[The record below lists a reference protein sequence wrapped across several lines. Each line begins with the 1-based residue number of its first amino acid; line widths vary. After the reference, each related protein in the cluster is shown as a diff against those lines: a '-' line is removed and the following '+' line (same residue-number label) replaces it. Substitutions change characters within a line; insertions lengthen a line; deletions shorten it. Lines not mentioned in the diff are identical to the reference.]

1 MTDREP
7 HRTGPRPPH
16 GGPGRRAAV
25 IVVLTLA
32 LLCGAVAAGYL
43 WSFGARADRI
53 RAAHQHQVAATTTG
67 PAREQAALARSGT
80 ETRALAPAV
89 WEYPDGVRRSGTV
102 EVPARTPQGRTVTV
116 SVNDSGSPVR
126 PTDVSSRPDVPPL
139 RRPRPPATEDRRPH
153 ARGPGARVGADRTRL
168 VRPAPEGGRTGRR
181 PRDGRRLTV
190 RTTAPGGVRGTS
202 PGPPFRR
209 RRVRRRPGR
218 GGTADRRPS

>member
-16 GGPGRRAAV
+16 DGPGRRAAV

-53 RAAHQHQVAATTTG
+53 RAAHQHQVVATTTG

-126 PTDVSSRPDVPPL
+126 PTD
-139 RRPRPPATEDRRPH
+139 
-153 ARGPGARVGADRTRL
+153 
-168 VRPAPEGGRTGRR
+168 
-181 PRDGRRLTV
+181 
-190 RTTAPGGVRGTS
+190 GTS
-202 PGPPFRR
+202 
-209 RRVRRRPGR
+209 GR
-218 GGTADRRPS
+218 LLTSVAGGTATAAAVAATGSGALALLRRRTDGRTLAALEREWEQIEPVWSGRLRRGNGPDGGPGTDDV

>member
-126 PTDVSSRPDVPPL
+126 PTD
-139 RRPRPPATEDRRPH
+139 
-153 ARGPGARVGADRTRL
+153 
-168 VRPAPEGGRTGRR
+168 
-181 PRDGRRLTV
+181 
-190 RTTAPGGVRGTS
+190 GTS
-202 PGPPFRR
+202 
-209 RRVRRRPGR
+209 GR
-218 GGTADRRPS
+218 LLTSVAGGTATAAAVAATGSGVLALLRRRTDGRTLAALEREWEQIEPVWSGRLRRGDGPDGGPGTDDV